1 MNRQLKTIAM
11 ILVSLTIQMVY
22 AADIAV
28 TEECSLAQ
36 AIDSANS
43 DEAVG
48 ACPSGKGADTIRLTE
63 DIVLDAALPTIDS
76 DITIDGDGFTI
87 DGNEQFQLLTISRN
101 ANLTAKN
108 LNLVRASADYGSAIY
123 NRFKGTVTAIGC
135 TFRNNTAD
143 AEGGAIMNAYGS
155 VVITGS
161 AFEENAAP
169 VGGAIYNDKGSV
181 IIADSIFQGN
191 TAIASGAIHSV
202 DGDTRIRNSTLS
214 SNEATGEKAVGGAIT
229 AFLGSLSIDGS
240 ALFGNSGAVGGAIY
254 MEGGE
259 YTLTNST
266 IGANTARLGGGI
278 YVPYAREATLVHVTL
293 VENVAKEG
301 GGIYDRSSDDSIGT
315 FSLYNSIITGNTGGD
330 CVTAAHEN
338 VGSWIGD
345 GSCSATRQG
354 DPMLGEIVATEDGMS
369 IHFPP
374 LENSPLID
382 SADAAY
388 CTETDQL
395 GVARPQGMN
404 CDIGAI
410 EFAPPAEDA

>member
-1 MNRQLKTIAM
+1 MNGQLATITM

-28 TEECSLAQ
+28 TGECSLAE
-36 AIDSANS
+36 AIDAANS

-48 ACPSGKGADTIRLTE
+48 ACPAGIGADTIWLTE
-63 DIVLDAALPTIDS
+63 DIVLDAALPPIDS
-76 DITIDGDGFTI
+76 DVTIEGDGFTI
-87 DGNEQFQLLTISRN
+87 DGNEQFQLLTINRN

-108 LNLVRASADYGSAIY
+108 LSLARASAEYGSAIF
-123 NRFKGTVTAIGC
+123 NRFKGTVTAIDC

-143 AEGGAIMNAYGS
+143 AEGGAMMNVHGS
-155 VVITGS
+155 VVITS
-161 AFEENAAP
+161 STFEENAAP
-169 VGGAIYNDKGSV
+169 VGGAVYSSKGSV
-181 IIADSIFQGN
+181 IIADSIFKGN
-191 TAIASGAIHSV
+191 TAIASGAIHS
-202 DGDTRIRNSTLS
+202 DDSDTIIRNSTLA
-214 SNEATGEKAVGGAIT
+214 SNEATGEKAGGGAIT

-240 ALFGNSGAVGGAIY
+240 ALYGNSGAIGGAIY

-278 YVPYAREATLVHVTL
+278 YVPYAKEATMVHVTL

-301 GGIYDRSSDDSIGT
+301 GGIYVRFFDDFIGT
-315 FSLYNSIITGNTGGD
+315 FSLYNSIIAGNHGGD
-330 CVTAAHEN
+330 CVTEAHDN
-338 VGSWIGD
+338 IGSWIGD
-345 GSCSATRQG
+345 GSCSAIRQG
-354 DPMLGEIVATEDGMS
+354 DPMLGEMVATEDGIS
-369 IHFPP
+369 SYFPP

-382 SADAAY
+382 SADGAY

-395 GVARPQGMN
+395 GVARPQGMT

-410 EFAPPAEDA
+410 EFAPPADDA